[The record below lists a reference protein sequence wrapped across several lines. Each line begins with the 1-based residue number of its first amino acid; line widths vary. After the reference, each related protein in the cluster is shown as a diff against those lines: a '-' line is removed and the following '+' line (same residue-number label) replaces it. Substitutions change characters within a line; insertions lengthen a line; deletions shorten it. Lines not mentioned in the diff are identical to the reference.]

1 MGDDEDCMKKCV
13 EIITQ
18 DAMGVVMVVVM
29 MMMVWRG
36 VGGAAAARKWRRLAC
51 TLDKVGMALMAVLLI
66 LPRVFHSL

>member
-29 MMMVWRG
+29 MMMV
-36 VGGAAAARKWRRLAC
+36 
-51 TLDKVGMALMAVLLI
+51 
-66 LPRVFHSL
+66 

>member
-36 VGGAAAARKWRRLAC
+36 VGGRQQQENGGGWRVHWTR
-51 TLDKVGMALMAVLLI
+51 
-66 LPRVFHSL
+66 